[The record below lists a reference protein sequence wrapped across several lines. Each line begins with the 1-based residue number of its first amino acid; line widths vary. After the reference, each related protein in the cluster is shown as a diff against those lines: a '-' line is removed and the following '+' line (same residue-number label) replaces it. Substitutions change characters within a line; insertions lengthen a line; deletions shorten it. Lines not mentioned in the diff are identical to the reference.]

1 MNLKKQL
8 TTAELRKFGIVMSVA
23 LSIVSSFLL
32 WRGRGWATWGYIP
45 ASTFLMLGLIIPE
58 TLREVER
65 IWMIGAEFLGAI
77 VTRVL
82 LVLSFF
88 FVITPIGLL
97 VQLFSKDQF
106 GKSFNRKASTYWVA
120 IPSDKSGSRADQPF

>member
-1 MNLKKQL
+1 MNPKKQL

-32 WRGRGWATWGYIP
+32 WRGGGWATWGYIP

-82 LVLSFF
+82 LMLSFF

-106 GKSFNRKASTYWVA
+106 VKSFNRKASTYWVA
-120 IPSDKSGSRADQPF
+120 IPSDKSDSRADQPF